1 MSIYIKTAKG
11 ASTLATSDFR
21 KLKANNNWKSY
32 TDNGWTLKYVEVYK
46 HIHYVTGSVT
56 ETHASDAVS
65 NALVIAGNPIIP
77 IVDTILPMTIYVGNV
92 PVGYGSVNFS
102 GNSGVYLNAIGYPA
116 AHSYVFY
123 GYLICK

>member
-1 MSIYIKTAKG
+1 MSIYIKTANG
-11 ASTLATSDFR
+11 ASTLAISDFR
-21 KLKANNNWKSY
+21 KLKANSNWESY

-46 HIHYVTGSVT
+46 HIHYVTGSFT

-65 NALVIAGNPIIP
+65 NALVIAGNPVIP
-77 IVDTILPMTIYVGNV
+77 IVDTRLPMTIYVGNV
-92 PVGYGSVNFS
+92 PVGYGSVNVS
-102 GNSGVYLNAIGYPA
+102 RNGGVYLDATGYPA

>member
-1 MSIYIKTAKG
+1 MSIYIKTSKG
-11 ASTLATSDFR
+11 ASTFATSDFR
-21 KLKANNNWKSY
+21 KLKANNDWKSY

-56 ETHASDAVS
+56 ETHSSNSVS
-65 NALVIAGNPIIP
+65 NALVIAGNPVIP
-77 IVDTILPMTIYVGNV
+77 IVDTTLPMTLYVGNT
-92 PVGYGSVNFS
+92 PVGYGSVKFS
-102 GNSGVYLNAIGYPA
+102 GNGGVYLNATGYGA

>member
-1 MSIYIKTAKG
+1 MSIYIKTEKG

-21 KLKANNNWKSY
+21 KLNADNAWKSY

-46 HIHYVTGSVT
+46 HIHYVTGTVT
-56 ETHASDAVS
+56 ETHSSNAVS
-65 NALVIAGNPIIP
+65 NTLVIAGNPVIP
-77 IVDTILPMTIYVGNV
+77 IVDTTLPMTLRVGNT
-92 PVGYGSVNFS
+92 PVGYGSVTVSIN
-102 GNSGVYLNAIGYPA
+102 GGVYLNATGYGA

>member
-1 MSIYIKTAKG
+1 MSIYIKTAEG

-21 KLKANNNWKSY
+21 KLKANDNWKSY

-65 NALVIAGNPIIP
+65 NALVIAGNPVIP
-77 IVDTILPMTIYVGNV
+77 IVDTSLPMTMYVGNV
-92 PVGYGSVNFS
+92 PVGYGCVNFS
-102 GNSGVYLNAIGYPA
+102 GNGGVYLNATGYLA

>member
-1 MSIYIKTAKG
+1 MSIYIKTSKG

-21 KLKANNNWKSY
+21 KLKANDDWKSY
-32 TDNGWTLKYVEVYK
+32 TDNGWTLNYVEVYK
-46 HIHYVTGSVT
+46 HIRYVTGSVT
-56 ETHASDAVS
+56 ETHSSNAVS
-65 NALVIAGNPIIP
+65 NVLVMAGNPVIP
-77 IVDTILPMTIYVGNV
+77 IVDTILPMTMYVSNT

-102 GNSGVYLNAIGYPA
+102 GNGGVYLNATGYGA

>member
-21 KLKANNNWKSY
+21 KLEANDNWKSY
-32 TDNGWTLKYVEVYK
+32 TDNGWTLKYTEVYK

-77 IVDTILPMTIYVGNV
+77 IVDTTLPMTMYVGNV
-92 PVGYGSVNFS
+92 PVGYGSVEFS
-102 GNSGVYLNAIGYPA
+102 GNSGVYLNATGYPA